1 MLQRHRLQGNSRLI
15 ASTPSRNNSE
25 DMDHGNNG
33 NTTGIEPTKLLT
45 QSDNDLFRLMTNLF
59 DDCTVFDNDLRAVGH
74 DMIQTFRNNAG
85 GQYSNPVLNQKVQVS
100 SELYIFLQEFG
111 KKLNENLQQSG
122 LDINAVS
129 QIIIPQQ

>member
-1 MLQRHRLQGNSRLI
+1 
-15 ASTPSRNNSE
+15 
-25 DMDHGNNG
+25 MDHGNNG
-33 NTTGIEPTKLLT
+33 NTTGIEPTRLLT

>member
-33 NTTGIEPTKLLT
+33 NTTGIEPTRLLT
-45 QSDNDLFRLMTNLF
+45 QSDNDLFQLMTNLF
-59 DDCTVFDNDLRAVGH
+59 DDCTVFDNDLRAVGN

-122 LDINAVS
+122 
-129 QIIIPQQ
+129 